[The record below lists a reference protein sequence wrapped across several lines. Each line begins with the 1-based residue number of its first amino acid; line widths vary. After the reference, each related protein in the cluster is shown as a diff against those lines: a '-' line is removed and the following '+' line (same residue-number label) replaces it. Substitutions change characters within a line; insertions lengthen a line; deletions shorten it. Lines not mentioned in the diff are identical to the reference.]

1 LFEKFDTPQ
10 EAYEFKLGAAL
21 TMEQT
26 VVDMLDEMI
35 DAAQDADVKSALTM
49 HRDETRGHIE
59 MLEQVF
65 GCFGWAVDTSPCP
78 TIEGLQKEGKTM
90 VKKTDDSFVD
100 SVILQGAVE
109 TEHHEIGVYENL
121 IMNAEAMGRQ
131 DVVDLLRRNL
141 SNEEQ
146 TLEKVRAMQ
155 KRVAAVS
162 PKVSA

>member
-1 LFEKFDTPQ
+1 LFEKFDKPQ

-26 VVDMLDEMI
+26 VVDMLDDMI

-49 HRDETRGHIE
+49 HRDETLGHIE
-59 MLEQVF
+59 TLEQVF

-78 TIEGLQKEGKTM
+78 VIEALQKEGKTM

-100 SVILQGAVE
+100 SVILQGALE

-121 IMNAEAMGRQ
+121 IINAEAMGRQ

-146 TLEKVRAMQ
+146 TLEKVRTMQ

>member
-1 LFEKFDTPQ
+1 
-10 EAYEFKLGAAL
+10 
-21 TMEQT
+21 
-26 VVDMLDEMI
+26 
-35 DAAQDADVKSALTM
+35 M
-49 HRDETRGHIE
+49 HRDETLGHIE
-59 MLEQVF
+59 TLEQVF

-78 TIEGLQKEGKTM
+78 VIEALQKEGKTM

-100 SVILQGAVE
+100 SVILQGALE

-121 IMNAEAMGRQ
+121 IINAEAMGRQ

-146 TLEKVRAMQ
+146 TLEKVRTMQ